1 MTTSALSPFELAAR
15 MFEPPPEPPYLR
27 DPVGWCQ
34 NRLGEFLWSKQ
45 RAIAESVRDN
55 RRTAVK
61 SCHNAGKSWIASR
74 IAAWW
79 LDTHPP
85 GEAFVVST
93 APTYKQ
99 VHAILW
105 EEIRAAAKKAA
116 GRGEPL
122 PGRVLQSDEWK
133 LNDGTLI
140 GFGRKPA
147 DTDEHGFQG
156 IHRRYVLVILDEACG
171 IPAQLW
177 TAVEAITTNA
187 DCRILAIGNPDDP
200 STEFNQVCKPGSG
213 WNVIRISGLE
223 TPNMTAEAV
232 AEHPRLAALFDRLGL
247 SPSTEFVPDGL
258 RPLMLDP
265 EWAADKITRWGE
277 ESPRFVSK
285 VLGEFP
291 EIGEDV
297 LIPPAWIEAAQQRTL
312 ERSGRGILGV
322 DVARFGSDRTVIYVR
337 NGPVARLVGEYTKQ
351 PTTETTGRV
360 IDAKRETGADEI
372 RVDGVGV
379 GAGVVDRLTELGY
392 GVLDMQAGAA
402 ASDRERF
409 LNARSEWFWA
419 LRSRFEDGDIDL
431 DPADDDVAAQLGA
444 IKYRFTSR
452 GQIQI
457 ESKDEMRKRGMPS
470 PDRADALMLTAVAP
484 AGGDLFGRMY
494 WRYWSWARA
503 DDGSRGVVCG
513 GRTWPVAS
521 MWLFATAHIA
531 GGDDGGADFTV
542 AAVWGRTLEGHL
554 LLLARERRRVGD
566 GNPLQVVADA
576 ARGWSVDAT
585 YVTRQQFVSLA
596 KAGLSL
602 PGVVVT
608 PLDIDP
614 DRLGRALP
622 ASSAVSAGRV
632 WLPGE
637 AAWRE
642 QWTSEFLAFPSSRF
656 DGSVTALALA
666 VFASATQW
674 VPPPVQAH
682 GGSFGQAVSPVE
694 LPEVRDVDWASEPL

>member
-1 MTTSALSPFELAAR
+1 MTAVVSPFELAAR
-15 MFEPPPEPPYLR
+15 AFEPPAPHPFSG
-27 DPVGWCQ
+27 DPAGWVAD
-34 NRLGEFLWSKQ
+34 RLGEHLWSKQ
-45 RAIAESVRDN
+45 QQIALSVVNN
-55 RRTAVK
+55 RRTAVR
-61 SCHNAGKSWIASR
+61 SCHNSGKSFLASR
-74 IAAWW
+74 IASYW
-79 LDTHPP
+79 LDVHPP

-93 APTYKQ
+93 APTYQ
-99 VHAILW
+99 QIHGILW
-105 EEIRAAAKKAA
+105 EEIRGAAKKAA
-116 GRGEPL
+116 GRGNPL
-122 PGRVLQSDEWK
+122 PGRVLLSDQWQ
-133 LNDGTLI
+133 LADGTLI
-140 GFGRKPA
+140 GWGRKPA
-147 DTDEHGFQG
+147 DTDVHGFQG
-156 IHRRYVLVILDEACG
+156 IHRRYVLVIIDEACG
-171 IPAQLW
+171 VPRQLW
-177 TAVEAITTNA
+177 TAVEAITTNK
-187 DCRILAIGNPDDP
+187 DCRILAVANPDDP
-200 STEFNQVCKPGSG
+200 NTEFGDVCKPGSG
-213 WNVIRISGLE
+213 WNVIGISAFD
-223 TPNMTAEAV
+223 TPNFTDE
-232 AEHPRLAALFDRLGL
+232 PF
-247 SPSTEFVPDGL
+247 PDDL

-265 EWAADKITRWGE
+265 EWVEDKKRRWGE
-277 ESPRFVSK
+277 DSPRYVSK

-297 LIPPAWIEAAQQRTL
+297 LIPPAWIEAAQQRSL
-312 ERSGRGILGV
+312 ERAGRGILGV

-351 PTTETTGRV
+351 ATTETTGRV

-431 DPADDDVAAQLGA
+431 DPADEGVAAQLGA

-503 DDGSRGVVCG
+503 DDGSRGVAYG

-531 GGDDGGADFTV
+531 AGEDGGADFTV

-554 LLLARERRRVGD
+554 LLLARERCRVGD
-566 GNPLQVVADA
+566 SNPLQVVADA
-576 ARGWSVDAT
+576 ARGWAVDAT
-585 YVTRQQFVSLA
+585 YVTRQQFASLI

-637 AAWRE
+637 ADWRE

-674 VPPPVQAH
+674 APPPVQAH
-682 GGSFGQAVSPVE
+682 PQPAVDRVE

>member
-15 MFEPPPEPPYLR
+15 MFEPAPESPYLT
-27 DPVGWCQ
+27 DPVGWVKDK
-34 NRLGEFLWSKQ
+34 LGETLWSKQ
-45 RAIAESVRDN
+45 RDICESVVRH
-55 RRTAVK
+55 RRTAVR
-61 SCHNAGKSWIASR
+61 SCHNGGKSRVASR
-74 IAAWW
+74 IAGWW

-93 APTYKQ
+93 APTYAQ

-105 EEIRAAAKKAA
+105 EEIRNAAKTAQA
-116 GRGEPL
+116 RGNPL
-122 PGRVLQSDEWK
+122 PGRVLGSDQWK
-133 LNDGTLI
+133 LADGTLV
-140 GFGRKPA
+140 GWGRKPA

-156 IHRRYVLVILDEACG
+156 IHRRYVLVIIDESCG
-171 IPAQLW
+171 VPRQLW

-187 DCRILAIGNPDDP
+187 DCRLLALGNPDDP
-200 STEFNQVCKPGSG
+200 NTEFGDVCKPGSG
-213 WNVIRISGLE
+213 WNVIGISAFD
-223 TPNMTAEAV
+223 TPNFTDE
-232 AEHPRLAALFDRLGL
+232 PF
-247 SPSTEFVPDGL
+247 PDDL

-265 EWAADKITRWGE
+265 EWVEDKKRRWGE
-277 ESPRFVSK
+277 DSPRYVSK